1 WNKMGFQG
9 EHPVG
14 FFLVIGK
21 SPQSVEYKRIFS
33 NVGNAYDH
41 NTGVFTAPTNGLYYF
56 TFSTYGYST
65 HAAGAVLVKNAVRQ
79 ISTYDSPSTDG
90 SDSGSNA
97 AVLQLSTGDKV
108 HVELWDNGQVF
119 DNLNGHTTFSGFLL
133 FSL

>member
-1 WNKMGFQG
+1 MDKRRLFDL
-9 EHPVG
+9 PVV
-14 FFLVIGK
+14 FETYSDKKKQPLTFVC
-21 SPQSVEYKRIFS
+21 
-33 NVGNAYDH
+33 AA
-41 NTGVFTAPTNGLYYF
+41 GVFTAPTNGLYYF